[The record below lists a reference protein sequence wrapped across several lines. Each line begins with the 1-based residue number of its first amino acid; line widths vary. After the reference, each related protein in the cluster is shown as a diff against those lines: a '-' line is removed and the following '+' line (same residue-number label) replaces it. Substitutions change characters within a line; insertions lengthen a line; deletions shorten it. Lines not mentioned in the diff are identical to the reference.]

1 MNTLKS
7 IKEILLKKCV
17 KKTLV
22 WDTFLTNNEIS
33 AIHSSI
39 NLLGDKIDNTYED
52 EWNDEEEEQQYKET
66 LKYLC
71 RVVHRI
77 YDQDGRSLRV
87 YSYWVVKYTIESNP
101 EKAEEIDVDLETEN
115 FDEIIGHAEDERSNS
130 DDLISPK
137 DIKVIQI
144 TDET

>member
-1 MNTLKS
+1 MSNEQYQFPTFDNDEY
-7 IKEILLKKCV
+7 IKEYKGNPTEEVSKEKPV
-17 KKTLV
+17 V

-77 YDQDGRSLRV
+77 YDQDGRSL
-87 YSYWVVKYTIESNP
+87 WV
-101 EKAEEIDVDLETEN
+101 
-115 FDEIIGHAEDERSNS
+115 
-130 DDLISPK
+130 
-137 DIKVIQI
+137 
-144 TDET
+144 